1 MRRLLAG
8 IDRLV
13 LYVFITLT
21 YTNIR
26 MEPYFIS
33 ETSIDPIWN
42 IFWGTLIHII
52 TNKLFPLT
60 ESNKASIFGL
70 LLKKKTYT
78 DDLK

>member
-1 MRRLLAG
+1 MGPMRRLLAG

-33 ETSIDPIWN
+33 ETSIDPIGPYG
-42 IFWGTLIHII
+42 IF
-52 TNKLFPLT
+52 
-60 ESNKASIFGL
+60 FGVL
-70 LLKKKTYT
+70 
-78 DDLK
+78 